1 MPRSAR
7 KAPGGMVFHVLNR
20 GVGRRKIFYKDR
32 DYAAFEKVLEATL
45 ELVPMRLLA
54 YYLMPNHWHLL
65 LWPRE
70 DGQLAAFMQRLT
82 VTHVRRWQEHY
93 HEGGYG
99 HLYQGRFKS
108 FPVQEDGHFLTVARY
123 VERNALRAAKVERA
137 EDWRWSSLWRREKG
151 SAQERGVLSEWP
163 ITRPRDW
170 VERVNRPQTDKEL
183 EAIRLSVSRGRPFGS
198 DDWQKRTAREL
209 GLEASYRER
218 GRPKKELKR

>member
-1 MPRSAR
+1 
-7 KAPGGMVFHVLNR
+7 MVFHVLNR

-32 DYAAFEKVLEATL
+32 DYAAFERVLESTL
-45 ELVPMRLLA
+45 ERVPMRLLA
-54 YYLMPNHWHLL
+54 YCLMPNHWHLL

-93 HEGGYG
+93 HEGGSG

-123 VERNALRAAKVERA
+123 AERNALRAGRVEKT
-137 EDWRWSSLWRREKG
+137 EDWKWSSLWRREKG
-151 SAQERGVLSEWP
+151 SAQERGILSEWP
-163 ITRPRDW
+163 VARPRDW
-170 VERVNRPQTDKEL
+170 VERVNRPQTEEEL

-198 DDWQKRTAREL
+198 EPWQHRTARAL
-209 GLEASYRER
+209 GLESCYRER
-218 GRPKKELKR
+218 GRPKKVVET